1 MKIAPKKELANIQS
15 TAALGWKKNHL
26 GNKYHEDGDYEDE
39 KINSQNVDKEMELV
53 ETIFL
58 QPRLCSILIERA
70 SPQNTKSI
78 SLEKL
83 NIPGMEV
90 DLDSDLIFQ
99 NKTSCRT
106 VSSFVFSS
114 TFGSPYFFC
123 A

>member
-1 MKIAPKKELANIQS
+1 
-15 TAALGWKKNHL
+15 
-26 GNKYHEDGDYEDE
+26 
-39 KINSQNVDKEMELV
+39 MELV
-53 ETIFL
+53 ETIFF

-70 SPQNTKSI
+70 SPQNTKTI

-106 VSSFVFSS
+106 VFICIFIYIWVSVF
-114 TFGSPYFFC
+114 FLRLNPEQ
-123 A
+123 

>member
-1 MKIAPKKELANIQS
+1 
-15 TAALGWKKNHL
+15 
-26 GNKYHEDGDYEDE
+26 
-39 KINSQNVDKEMELV
+39 MELV

-70 SPQNTKSI
+70 SPQNTKTI

-99 NKTSCRT
+99 SCVFICIFIYIW
-106 VSSFVFSS
+106 VSVF
-114 TFGSPYFFC
+114 FLRLNPEQ
-123 A
+123 